1 MLFNQGL
8 ARFNLSRRGFAA
20 AGICTLVLALSACA
34 GSNPFRRGERAATDT
49 APAAVSPA
57 ASMGDT
63 DETATEVAAAKAAP
77 DTVTT
82 AEPAPVSAARAAI
95 KPDAPATYTVQRG
108 DTLWD
113 LANLFLSDP
122 WLWPEIWQVNPQVD
136 NPHLIY
142 PGDVLALGY
151 GANGEPRI
159 TLARGGAA
167 RLDPRLRTSPLDGA
181 IATIPYAAIA
191 SFLERPTVL
200 SKDQLRHAPHVL
212 GFRDG
217 HMIGGAGQEAY
228 VKGLDSNAERS
239 RYNIYRI
246 GERIVDPDDGE
257 LLGFMGTYTA
267 TGVVVRPGKTSKIVL
282 EDTARETLQ
291 GDPLI
296 SSDTDVPLN
305 FLPRAPGKN
314 IEGEIVAVFD
324 GTELIG
330 QYRIVAINRGRS
342 QGIET
347 GHVLAVDTRGEVV
360 GDSTRKLFNRVPIKK
375 SLVPGIRLP
384 DERAGSVLIFR
395 VYDRMS
401 YGLTVSVTSPLRIG
415 DKVRTP

>member
-8 ARFNLSRRGFAA
+8 AQFNLSQRGIAA
-20 AGICTLVLALSACA
+20 VGICTVILTLSACT
-34 GSNPFRRGERAATDT
+34 GGNPFRRGDRSDV
-49 APAAVSPA
+49 PDVPVA
-57 ASMGDT
+57 ASPTASVAEPDL
-63 DETATEVAAAKAAP
+63 TATEVAAAKAAP
-77 DTVTT
+77 DSVTT
-82 AEPAPVSAARAAI
+82 AEPAPISAARAAI

-122 WLWPEIWQVNPQVD
+122 WLWPEIWQVNPQVN

-151 GANGEPRI
+151 GANGEPQI

-191 SFLERPTVL
+191 SFLERPAVL
-200 SKDQLRHAPHVL
+200 SKDQLRNAPHVL

-217 HMIGGAGQEAY
+217 HMVGGAGQEAY
-228 VKGLDSNAERS
+228 VKGLGNSAQRS
-239 RYNIYRI
+239 RYNIYHI
-246 GERIVDPDDGE
+246 GEQIVDPDDGTV
-257 LLGFMGTYTA
+257 LGFMGTYAA
-267 TGVVVRPGKTSKIVL
+267 TGVVVRAGTTSKIVL
-282 EDTARETLQ
+282 EDAARETLQ

-296 SSDTDVPLN
+296 SSDSDVPLN
-305 FLPRAPGKN
+305 FLPRAPGKD
-314 IEGEIVAVFD
+314 IQGEIVAVFD

-342 QGIET
+342 QGIEI

-360 GDSTRKLFNRVPIKK
+360 GDSTRKLFRRIPIKS
-375 SLVPGIRLP
+375 SLVPRIRLP
-384 DERAGSVLIFR
+384 DERAGSVLVFK

-415 DKVRTP
+415 DIVRTP

>member
-8 ARFNLSRRGFAA
+8 AHFYLAHRRVARVGLCAA
-20 AGICTLVLALSACA
+20 ILTLASCA
-34 GSNPFRRGERAATDT
+34 GADRGADGGRGTPITGANPGGAANGTDADLTATD
-49 APAAVSPA
+49 
-57 ASMGDT
+57 
-63 DETATEVAAAKAAP
+63 VAAAKAG
-77 DTVTT
+77 DDSVTT
-82 AEPAPVSAARAAI
+82 EAAPVSEMRSAVKA
-95 KPDAPATYTVQRG
+95 DAPATYTVQRG

-113 LANLFLSDP
+113 LANLFLKDP
-122 WLWPEIWQVNPQVD
+122 WLWPEIWQINQQVE

-151 GANGEPRI
+151 GANGAPQI
-159 TLARGGAA
+159 TLARAGGA
-167 RLDPRLRTSPLDGA
+167 RLDPRLRTAPLDGA

-200 SKDQLRHAPHVL
+200 SNDQLRKAPRVL

-217 HMIGGAGQEAY
+217 HMIGGSGNEAY
-228 VKGLDSNAERS
+228 VKGLKNSNERS

-246 GERIVDPDDGE
+246 GDRIVDPDDGT
-257 LLGFMGTYTA
+257 LLGYMGAYTA
-267 TGVVVRPGKTSKIVL
+267 TGVVLRPGDTTKIVL

-296 SSDTDVPLN
+296 AADSDTPLN
-305 FLPRAPGKN
+305 FLPRAPGKD
-314 IEGEIVAVFD
+314 IKGEIIAVFD

-342 QGIET
+342 QGLEL
-347 GHVLAVDTRGEVV
+347 GHIMAIDTRGESVK
-360 GDSTRKLFNRVPIKK
+360 DNSRKIFGRVAIDG
-375 SLVPGIRLP
+375 SLVPRIRLP
-384 DERAGSVLIFR
+384 DERAGSLMIFK

-401 YGLTVSVTSPLRIG
+401 YGLTVSVTTPLRIG
-415 DKVRTP
+415 DRVRTP